1 MDWTKTNDTGFKD
14 NYIDYCTLE
23 PEGNIDNHGEQRQSH
38 KQDSDQPNN
47 ASCDNRDASSNSKTS
62 QSYANQMEN
71 ASKALALAFENAQ
84 KLPQNT
90 SFSPIQSDSHVHPQN
105 HFLQSLGSQD
115 LSQTVMNADTSI
127 NKLLSDTTRLLDG
140 VRQNE
145 NQQQPSS
152 RDQNY
157 DPIDASFPLGDA
169 RDSSGSL
176 DTHLIRSDR
185 HENNGNFSQLHSDSH
200 QLQPYPVEN
209 NILDN
214 LLGDAFNAQNVN
226 GTSALH
232 LVRTENS
239 VTDGSNTSSYD
250 ISRSGSSNHRS
261 LDGVRRKSHPVNQ
274 QTGGFSEPTGELQTN
289 FLQAQNPSN
298 FLFSG
303 MSNHKTM
310 DGIKP
315 RVFNAG
321 KTSETQNQE
330 RQNAKQSS
338 RNEREQQRAAK
349 ISGVIDE
356 LRNTMVQG
364 GWKIEMKSKYQVLS
378 TSTEYLR
385 HLIKSTQEKES
396 ALVKAREELKIR
408 NQKLDEERV
417 LQDGYTDDSLTS
429 SLTQSFAGTHSL
441 EERGKGSIGNG
452 DSSTDVAV
460 ASMSPGRD
468 SSKRKMPSE
477 CFDEGE
483 KTSKK
488 EKHGDDD
495 SNHGSNSTGNLESNN
510 VIAMHKMS
518 SSLSDVTDSNRC
530 SSDGQGTNGSS
541 DGQVGAGDREVK
553 EYFDLSLLVKE
564 ESDTSKTTDNSVST
578 TGAVVSREDELS
590 GEHKHASI
598 IFTKD
603 RKRKYSEKTSMDEG
617 FQLSYQEIFLS
628 SNVPQMIATP
638 SGRIVACNDFFFR
651 VTGLTEKDVKKVT
664 IFSMVRVDRL
674 SALFELVA
682 EALRRSNA
690 HDVSKTSSSE
700 ESSKSNSILTSG
712 CAGSS
717 GNSQGTHDRNSD
729 SRTEEREPSLETLE
743 FETESLPCVSFPNVL
758 TNEKDGQVK
767 KLYMNVTFMFDENP
781 LKRCIHCA
789 LTDQPGARGKVGNI
803 TPELL
808 SMVFPSDS

>member
-1 MDWTKTNDTGFKD
+1 M
-14 NYIDYCTLE
+14 
-23 PEGNIDNHGEQRQSH
+23 
-38 KQDSDQPNN
+38 
-47 ASCDNRDASSNSKTS
+47 
-62 QSYANQMEN
+62 
-71 ASKALALAFENAQ
+71 
-84 KLPQNT
+84 
-90 SFSPIQSDSHVHPQN
+90 
-105 HFLQSLGSQD
+105 
-115 LSQTVMNADTSI
+115 
-127 NKLLSDTTRLLDG
+127 
-140 VRQNE
+140 
-145 NQQQPSS
+145 
-152 RDQNY
+152 
-157 DPIDASFPLGDA
+157 
-169 RDSSGSL
+169 
-176 DTHLIRSDR
+176 
-185 HENNGNFSQLHSDSH
+185 
-200 QLQPYPVEN
+200 
-209 NILDN
+209 
-214 LLGDAFNAQNVN
+214 
-226 GTSALH
+226 
-232 LVRTENS
+232 
-239 VTDGSNTSSYD
+239 
-250 ISRSGSSNHRS
+250 
-261 LDGVRRKSHPVNQ
+261 
-274 QTGGFSEPTGELQTN
+274 
-289 FLQAQNPSN
+289 
-298 FLFSG
+298 
-303 MSNHKTM
+303 
-310 DGIKP
+310 
-315 RVFNAG
+315 
-321 KTSETQNQE
+321 
-330 RQNAKQSS
+330 
-338 RNEREQQRAAK
+338 
-349 ISGVIDE
+349 
-356 LRNTMVQG
+356 
-364 GWKIEMKSKYQVLS
+364 
-378 TSTEYLR
+378 
-385 HLIKSTQEKES
+385 
-396 ALVKAREELKIR
+396 
-408 NQKLDEERV
+408 
-417 LQDGYTDDSLTS
+417 
-429 SLTQSFAGTHSL
+429 TQSFAGTHSL

-578 TGAVVSREDELS
+578 TGAVVNREDELS

-674 SALFELVA
+674 SALFEFVA

-717 GNSQGTHDRNSD
+717 GNSQCTHDRNSD

-767 KLYMNVTFMFDENP
+767 KLYMNVSNFIDS
-781 LKRCIHCA
+781 
-789 LTDQPGARGKVGNI
+789 
-803 TPELL
+803 ELI
-808 SMVFPSDS
+808 VIG